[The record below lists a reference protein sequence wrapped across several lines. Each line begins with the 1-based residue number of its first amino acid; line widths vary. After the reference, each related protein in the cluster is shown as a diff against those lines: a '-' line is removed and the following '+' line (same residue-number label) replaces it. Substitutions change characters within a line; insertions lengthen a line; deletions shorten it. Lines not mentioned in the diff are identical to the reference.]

1 MTDPNGVKINLLGS
15 LWRFFASI
23 RLTVVVLLSLATLS
37 IIGTL
42 IPQNQSPADYFRIF
56 GPFLYQLMSTLD
68 IFDMYHAWWFQCL
81 ILILTVN
88 IIVCSIDRLSNTW
101 SIIFVRSPQ
110 FNLDG
115 FRRRKSR
122 CEFRR
127 NGDYNAL
134 APAIRKHV
142 AASFGR
148 GNEVAV
154 DAGFAI
160 TAERGRWT
168 RLGVYVVHL
177 SVVVLLVGSL
187 VGSRYGF
194 EGYANIIEGK
204 RINTLHLRD
213 SVHTVTLPF
222 SIQCDEFEVTFYK
235 GGRRPKEFR
244 SSLSIIGEN
253 GRTLRRKDIRVND
266 PLRYRGIN
274 IFQSSYGETG
284 ASKARVDPSQ
294 PLRSELELNF
304 RSAASGMIYSH
315 TTAMG
320 KTIDLPE
327 GLGSFKLDRYEPAA
341 EFKGMALGPSL
352 VGTLTPK
359 DGPPETILLPLNHP
373 GFDGMRRGT
382 VIISMAN
389 IVPTMKPQYYTGLLV
404 TKDPGVGLV
413 YLGFVLM
420 IAGCAVT
427 FFMSHKRLVVEVQP
441 VSGGVNVMVS
451 GTANKN
457 KIGFKQKIRE
467 LAGQLEKITVKS

>member
-1 MTDPNGVKINLLGS
+1 MTDPNGVKINFLGS

-23 RLTVVVLLSLATLS
+23 RLTVVVLLSLAVLS

-56 GPFLYQLMSTLD
+56 GAFLYQLMSTLD
-68 IFDMYHAWWFQCL
+68 IFDMYYAWWFQCL

-88 IIVCSIDRLSNTW
+88 IIVCSIDRLRNIW

-110 FNLDG
+110 FNLAG

-127 NGDYNAL
+127 NGDFNAL

-148 GNEVAV
+148 GGEVAL
-154 DAGFAI
+154 DEGFAI
-160 TAERGRWT
+160 TAEKGRWT
-168 RLGVYVVHL
+168 RLGVYIVHL
-177 SVVVLLVGSL
+177 SVVVLLVGAL

-194 EGYANIIEGK
+194 EGYANIVEGE
-204 RINTLHLRD
+204 RMDTLQVRD
-213 SVHTVTLPF
+213 SIHKVTLPF
-222 SIQCDEFEVTFYK
+222 SIQCDEFEVTFYE

-244 SSLSIIGEN
+244 SSLSIIGDD
-253 GRTLRRKDIRVND
+253 GRTLLQKDIRVND
-266 PLRYRGIN
+266 PLRYQGIN
-274 IFQSSYGETG
+274 IFQSGYGETG
-284 ASKARVDPSQ
+284 ASTAHVDPSQ
-294 PLRSELELNF
+294 PLRSDLELNF
-304 RSAASGMIYSH
+304 RSAASGMIYSQA
-315 TTAMG
+315 TTMG

-327 GLGSFKLDRYEPAA
+327 GLGSFKLERYEPAA
-341 EFKGMALGPSL
+341 EFKGMAVGPSL
-352 VGTLTPK
+352 VGTLTPE
-359 DGPPETILLPLNHP
+359 DGPQKTVLLPLNHP
-373 GFDGMRRGT
+373 GFDGMRRGAV
-382 VIISMAN
+382 VISVAN
-389 IVPTMKPQYYTGLLV
+389 VVPTVKPQYYTGLMI

-427 FFMSHKRLVVEVQP
+427 FFMSHQRLVVEVHP
-441 VSGGVNVMVS
+441 VSDGIKVMVS

-457 KIGFKQKIRE
+457 KIGFQQKIRQVAE
-467 LAGQLEKITVKS
+467 QLEKISVKS